1 MKIKD
6 VMSPN
11 PICCVPGDTAQ
22 AVARIMCEQNIG
34 SVPVVID
41 QQSRELVGV
50 ITDRDLCCSVIAAG
64 LDPKTTT
71 VQKFVSLEP
80 VTCRDGENL
89 DKCERAMQEHQIRRI
104 PIVDGDNRVIGIVSQ
119 ADLALKDKPEKVSK
133 TVAEIS
139 KCARPS
145 IAA

>member
-1 MKIKD
+1 VKIKE
-6 VMSPN
+6 VMTPN
-11 PICCVPGDTAQ
+11 PVCCVPSDTAQ
-22 AVARIMCEQNIG
+22 AVAKVMCEHNIG

-64 LDPKTTT
+64 LDAKATPI
-71 VQKFVSLEP
+71 QKFVSLDP

-89 DKCERAMQEHQIRRI
+89 AECEHAMQEHQIRRI
-104 PIVDGDNRVIGIVSQ
+104 PIVDSDNRVIGIVSQ

-139 KCARPS
+139 KSARPS
-145 IAA
+145 IVA